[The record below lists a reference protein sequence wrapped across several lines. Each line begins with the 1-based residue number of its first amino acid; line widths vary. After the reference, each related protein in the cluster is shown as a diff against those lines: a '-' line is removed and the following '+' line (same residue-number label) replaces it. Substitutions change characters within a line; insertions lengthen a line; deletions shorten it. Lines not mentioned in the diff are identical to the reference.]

1 MALFEFLLS
10 KLLIMELACLVILSN
25 DIGILAADTEETF
38 RKSIEDVSMQL
49 NALHRSQ
56 RARTT

>member
-1 MALFEFLLS
+1 MALFGFLLS